1 MKNQR
6 RNKTLIPRNIWY
18 SLLLF
23 SITIIMTASIDW
35 GCIWTYHEYHDGNI
49 ASQAGVCVRLEQSWT
64 DEASTR
70 SGEKSIYVLLLENG
84 TRLGIYKDLADEY
97 FSTGWRIEAL
107 DFLKNQEFTFTYIP
121 KKIFT
126 DGSYVLLSISNGS
139 ESILDEQHV
148 LSYYLDW
155 LWTALILSCIVD
167 GIALLLVIVPPIYR
181 LIVRRKEQAKNAVIS
196 RKNYRKNYR
205 YSKKEPPKIRTN
217 AKAEFAA
224 NLRERMTH

>member
-107 DFLKNQEFTFTYIP
+107 EFLKNRELTFTYIP

-148 LSYYLDW
+148 FSYYWDRLLTD
-155 LWTALILSCIVD
+155 LILSCIVD

-181 LIVRRKEQAKNAVIS
+181 LIVRRKEQAKKRRN
-196 RKNYRKNYR
+196 KQ
-205 YSKKEPPKIRTN
+205 KKLQKKLQMQQKRASQNQDEHKG
-217 AKAEFAA
+217 
-224 NLRERMTH
+224 